1 MYSPID
7 RDDLLWLALQEDIG
21 LYDKTTEALIPN
33 RIRCRAE
40 LIAKA
45 EGIVSGIPVVRRL
58 FELQGTEI
66 EQWVDIPDGSKIEK
80 GQVIASFEGNADA
93 ILTTERVALNFLK
106 HLSGIATLTANYV
119 SRIRDLP
126 VRICHTRKT
135 MPLLRA
141 MEIEAVVH
149 GGGYR
154 HRFNLTDGILIK
166 ENHIEI
172 VGNIKTAV
180 EKVRQRV
187 SHLEKIEVEVM
198 NLDQVREAL
207 EAGADAILLDNMSLE
222 DMREAV
228 KMCQGTPVLLEASG
242 NITLERVRP
251 VAETGVHLISVG
263 AITHSVTALDIS
275 LLIRK
280 S

>member
-21 LYDKTTEALIPN
+21 LYDKTTEALIPS

-40 LIAKA
+40 FIAKA
-45 EGIVSGIPVVRRL
+45 EGIVSGISVARRL

-66 EQWVDIPDGSKIEK
+66 EQWECVAEGAKVEK
-80 GQVIASFEGNADA
+80 GQIIASFEGNADA

-141 MEIEAVVH
+141 MEVEAVVH
-149 GGGYR
+149 GGGHR

-172 VGNIKTAV
+172 VGTIKDAV

-207 EAGADAILLDNMSLE
+207 EAGADAILLDNMSVE

-228 KMCQGTPVLLEASG
+228 KMSQGSPVLLEASG

-251 VAETGVHLISVG
+251 VAETGVHIISVG

-275 LLIRK
+275 LLVRK